1 MRPNWMSYLLL
12 IFWTATA
19 EQFYVV
25 PSSNTSCPRDPCYTL
40 TDVVQ
45 NPSQYFTSDTV
56 ITFLPGSHETNVTR
70 NRSVMIKD
78 AKNISM
84 VGYDHTNNNS
94 KSVIQCVGSLGFAF
108 INITTLKIEKLQFNF
123 CGARFPSKLTVEEN
137 FVRLHDFRTKIPLTN
152 NHKVTFYFLQT
163 INVTISEVTINNST
177 GAGLLGINMLGLSNI
192 SQTVLNGNR
201 PNCLILFLNITFISE
216 AIPSTALYIEV
227 SHVMFGRTSKFLNWG
242 ATGLGIMLAQ
252 TTYNV
257 HIHINKFKTYSNMR
271 KSKWY
276 GNLHFVLQNWACHC
290 SVIQVKQIASAS
302 TVNIRDI
309 TRIYLHS
316 NAASDGT
323 LPTCNCSKQGE
334 YTVHISEGYFD
345 RVGILVETGSEYC
358 DARIKL
364 KNITVHNSTTV
375 HALFIRGMKS
385 IEFLNVKFT
394 YNHNKETVLKIHD
407 SNITASGRCHFINN
421 TGHRGVAFLYES
433 NIFFCRESDVKFS
446 ENKAQLAT
454 VILANKSTM
463 KFQQTAELVGNQGR
477 VGAAI
482 ALFNSSKLVF
492 GKQSYITFLRNYAQL
507 QGGAVLADGSTII
520 VEANTTILFMENE
533 AYNGGA
539 LALQNGAKIML
550 KSHSRIM
557 FRRNHAQ
564 YNGGALYIEEP
575 TFKFK
580 SYLSIYKLTCF
591 FQLPPKISPQAIP
604 SLIFSNNTADSAGS
618 SLYGGWVNFCTNSIG
633 KVFKTV
639 FHFQESAQ
647 ELSTVSSNPTR
658 VCVCRD
664 NLPDCS
670 ITDYNVTA
678 YPGETFQISAVAV
691 GQMNGTVPFIVQ
703 SKFTSVNSSS
713 PPQLKPLQKTQTVRR
728 TCTSLTYNII
738 SSHQT
743 EEMILA
749 VEKLDKLPTQYI
761 IQNPIG
767 EKNSLIFTD
776 LHLHIQLNPCP
787 LGFVLNNSSC
797 ICHPQLQHN
806 GIKCNNDTQTV
817 NRQSPKWINAT
828 FVNTSQYGVLVHNHC
843 PFDYCKPKSVDLDL
857 KDPDEQCAFN
867 RSGILCGACQNNL
880 SHVFGTSTCREC
892 SSLWALLWVPLIALA
907 GIALVV
913 LLIGLNLTVS
923 VGTINGLIFY
933 ANIVRANH
941 ATFFPPNTT
950 NSFLSWFIAWIN
962 LDLGIETCF
971 YSGLDAYVKTWLQ
984 FVFPL
989 YIWLIVVLII
999 VFSHYFDKIA
1009 KLSGRNAVQV
1019 LATLFLL
1026 SYAKLL
1032 RIIITVFS
1040 FTLIKYPDKT
1050 VKVWLYDGNV
1060 NYLEGKHIPL
1070 IVAAV
1075 ILLLAISV
1083 PYTGML
1089 LFIQCF
1095 QKLSNHKLLSWIHKL
1110 KPFFD
1115 AYTGP
1120 YKDRHRYWTGLLLL
1134 VRAALFLIFSVN
1146 AIANPV
1152 VDLLAITLTAFSLLT
1167 HGVIVGR
1174 VYKTWI
1180 LNTIEHSYF
1189 LNLGVLSCATFST
1202 RASDQED
1209 SREATGHGQKEVVY
1223 TSVAIALA
1231 TFTVIVVMH
1240 IVKKAKSFSQC
1251 NRLFSESI
1259 TPKLSK
1265 LREKATLA
1273 MEHKHHHSPLPTPAV
1288 SPTAIQLRESLLEY
1302 CVDD

>member
-1 MRPNWMSYLLL
+1 MLSCLFLLPMV
-12 IFWTATA
+12 TA
-19 EQFYVV
+19 EQFHVI
-25 PSSNTSCPRDPCYTL
+25 PSSDASCPREPCYTL
-40 TDVVQ
+40 TEVVL
-45 NPSQYFTSDTV
+45 NPSQYFTSDTI
-56 ITFLPGSHETNVTR
+56 ITFLPGNHKTNATR
-70 NRSVMIKD
+70 NLSILIKNV
-78 AKNISM
+78 KNISM
-84 VGYDHTNNNS
+84 IGYDHTNNNS
-94 KSVIQCVGSLGFAF
+94 KSVIQCTGSLGFAF

-137 FVRLHDFRTKIPLTN
+137 FVRLHDFGTKIPLTN

-163 INVTISEVTINNST
+163 INVTISEVAISNST

-192 SQTVLNGNR
+192 SQTTLNGNR
-201 PNCLILFLNITFISE
+201 PNCLIIFLNIPFISE

-257 HIHINKFKTYSNMR
+257 NIRINKFEAYSNM
-271 KSKWY
+271 KKYKWC

-290 SVIQVKQIASAS
+290 SVIQVKQIASSS
-302 TVNIRDI
+302 TVNIKDI
-309 TRIYLHS
+309 TRIYLNS
-316 NAASDGT
+316 KTAGST
-323 LPTCNCSKQGE
+323 LPTCNCSQQGE

-345 RVGILVETGSEYC
+345 RVGILVATYSEYC

-364 KNITVHNSTTV
+364 QNITVHNSTTV

-394 YNHNKETVLKIHD
+394 YNNHNKETVLKIHD

-433 NIFFCRESDVKFS
+433 NIFFRRESDVKFS

-463 KFQQTAELVGNQGR
+463 KFQQTAQLVGNQGR

-492 GKQSYITFLRNYAQL
+492 GEQSYITFLGNHAQL
-507 QGGAVLADGSTII
+507 QGGAILADGSTII

-539 LALQNGAKIML
+539 VALQNGAKIML

-564 YNGGALYIEEP
+564 YNGGALHIEEP

-580 SYLSIYKLTCF
+580 SYLNIYRLRCF
-591 FQLPPKISPQAIP
+591 FQLSPKISPQAIP

-618 SLYGGWVNFCTNSIG
+618 SLYGGWVNFCTTSIG
-633 KVFKTV
+633 KVFNTV

-647 ELSTVSSNPTR
+647 QLSTVSSNPTR
-658 VCVCRD
+658 VCVCRED
-664 NLPDCS
+664 LPDCS
-670 ITDYNVTA
+670 IIHYNVTA

-703 SKFTSVNSSS
+703 SRFATVNSSS
-713 PPQLKPLQKTQTVRR
+713 PPQMKPLQKTQSVRKA
-728 TCTSLTYNII
+728 CTNLTYTIMSNN
-738 SSHQT
+738 QN
-743 EEMILA
+743 EEMILT

-767 EKNSLIFTD
+767 KINSLIFTD
-776 LHLHIQLNPCP
+776 LHLHVQLNPCP
-787 LGFVLNNSSC
+787 LGFMLDNSSC
-797 ICHPQLQHN
+797 ICHPQLQQH

-817 NRQSPKWINAT
+817 YRQSPKWITTT

-843 PFDYCKPKSVDLDL
+843 PFDYCKPESFDLDL
-857 KDPDEQCAFN
+857 EDPDEQCAFY
-867 RSGILCGACQNNL
+867 RSGILCGACQHNR

-892 SSLWALLWVPLIALA
+892 SSLWTLLWVPLIALA

-913 LLIGLNLTVS
+913 VLIVLNLTVS

-971 YSGLDAYVKTWLQ
+971 YNGLDAYVKTWLQ

-989 YIWLIVVLII
+989 YIWFLVITII
-999 VFSHYFDKIA
+999 VLSHYYTLA
-1009 KLSGRNAVQV
+1009 ARLSGRNAVQV

-1032 RIIITVFS
+1032 RIIITVFQS
-1040 FTLIKYPDKT
+1040 TELEYPDKSGR
-1050 VKVWLYDGNV
+1050 KIWFYDGNV
-1060 NYLEGKHIPL
+1060 DYLKGKHIPL
-1070 IVAAV
+1070 FIAA
-1075 ILLLAISV
+1075 LLLLLISL
-1083 PYTGML
+1083 PYTTIL
-1089 LFIQCF
+1089 IFIQY
-1095 QKLSNHKLLSWIHKL
+1095 LLQRSSYRSRMLFWVQKL
-1110 KPFFD
+1110 KPLFD

-1134 VRAALFLIFSVN
+1134 VRIVLFLIFSMN
-1146 AIANPV
+1146 TRGSANIN
-1152 VDLLAITLTAFSLLT
+1152 LLAINVTALLLFMHVVLVDT
-1167 HGVIVGR
+1167 
-1174 VYKTWI
+1174 VYKTWY
-1180 LNTIEHSYF
+1180 LNIIEYSFF
-1189 LNLGVLSCATFST
+1189 LNLGILAAATT
-1202 RASDQED
+1202 VTTWTQTA
-1209 SREATGHGQKEVVY
+1209 VVY
-1223 TSVAIALA
+1223 SSVSIALA
-1231 TFTVIVVMH
+1231 LFTLIVVFH
-1240 IVKKAKSFSQC
+1240 TVTKLKSSQLC
-1251 NRLFSESI
+1251 NWIFVNIARKVQV
-1259 TPKLSK
+1259 KLSK
-1265 LREKATLA
+1265 LRSALRKPYCKWRSNQPSTE
-1273 MEHKHHHSPLPTPAV
+1273 PGV
-1288 SPTAIQLRESLLEY
+1288 SHFSVELRESLLESHD
-1302 CVDD
+1302 CSERTF

>member
-1 MRPNWMSYLLL
+1 MLSDWLYMLSYLFLL
-12 IFWTATA
+12 SCDAKA
-19 EQFYVV
+19 EQFYVI
-25 PSSNTSCPRDPCYTL
+25 PNNTSCPRNPCYTL
-40 TDVVQ
+40 TDIVL
-45 NPSQYFTSDTV
+45 NSSQYFASNTV
-56 ITFLPGSHETNVTR
+56 IAFLPGHHHTKTTWDLSVLIKNVR
-70 NRSVMIKD
+70 
-78 AKNISM
+78 NISM
-84 VGYDHTNNNS
+84 IGYDHTDSDS
-94 KSVIQCVGSLGFAF
+94 KSVIQCTGSLGFAF
-108 INITTLKIEKLQFNF
+108 INVTTLKIEKLQFNF
-123 CGARFPSKLTVEEN
+123 CGARFPSKLTVDEN
-137 FVRLHDFRTKIPLTN
+137 FVRLHDFTNTIPLTN

-163 INVTISEVTINNST
+163 INVTISEVAISNST

-192 SQTVLNGNR
+192 SQAVLNGNR
-201 PNCLILFLNITFISE
+201 PNCLIIFLNIPITSE
-216 AIPSTALYIEV
+216 AIPSTALNIEV
-227 SHVMFGRTSKFLNWG
+227 SCVMFGRTSKFLNWG

-257 HIHINKFKTYSNMR
+257 NIHINKFKTYNNM
-271 KSKWY
+271 KKFKWY
-276 GNLHFVLQNWACHC
+276 GNLHFILQNWACHC
-290 SVIQVKQIASAS
+290 SMIQVKQMVSVS
-302 TVNIRDI
+302 MVNIRDI
-309 TRIYLHS
+309 TRIYLNS
-316 NAASDGT
+316 NTASDST

-334 YTVHISEGYFD
+334 YAVHISEGYFD
-345 RVGILVETGSEYC
+345 RVGITMETYSEYC

-364 KNITVHNSTTV
+364 QNITVHNSTTV

-385 IEFLNVKFT
+385 IQLPNVKFT
-394 YNHNKETVLKIHD
+394 YNYNKESVLRIHD
-407 SNITASGRCHFINN
+407 SNIKASGRCHFINN
-421 TGHRGVAFLYES
+421 TGHIGVVFLYQS

-463 KFQQTAELVGNQGR
+463 KFQQTAELVGNEGR

-492 GKQSYITFLRNYAQL
+492 GDQSYITFLRNYAQL
-507 QGGAVLADGSTII
+507 QGGAILADGSTII
-520 VEANTTILFMENE
+520 VEINATILFMENE

-550 KSHSRIM
+550 KSHSQIR

-575 TFKFK
+575 ILKFK
-580 SYLSIYKLTCF
+580 SYLNIYKFKCF
-591 FQLPPKISPQAIP
+591 FRLPPKISSQAIP

-633 KVFKTV
+633 KVFETV
-639 FHFQESAQ
+639 FHFQAQ

-670 ITDYNVTA
+670 ITHYNVTA

-703 SKFTSVNSSS
+703 SKFISVNSSS
-713 PPQLKPLQKTQTVRR
+713 PPHLKPLQKTQSVRG
-728 TCTSLTYNII
+728 TCTSLTYTII

-767 EKNSLIFTD
+767 NKNSLIFTD

-797 ICHPQLQHN
+797 ICHPQLLHN
-806 GIKCNNDTQTV
+806 EIKCNNDTQTV

-828 FVNTSQYGVLVHNHC
+828 FVNTPQYGVLVHNHC
-843 PFDYCKPKSVDLDL
+843 PFDYCKPERVDLDL
-857 KDPDEQCAFN
+857 KDPDEQCAFH
-867 RSGILCGACQNNL
+867 RSGILCGACQNDL
-880 SHVFGTSTCREC
+880 SHVFGTSACREC
-892 SSLWALLWVPLIALA
+892 SSLWALLWVPVTALA

-913 LLIGLNLTVS
+913 LLIVLNLTVS

-941 ATFFPPNTT
+941 ATFFPPSTT
-950 NSFLSWFIAWIN
+950 NTFLSWFIAWIN

-971 YSGLDAYVKTWLQ
+971 YNGLDGYVKTWLQ
-984 FVFPL
+984 FIFPL

-1009 KLSGRNAVQV
+1009 RLSGRNAVSV

-1050 VKVWLYDGNV
+1050 VIVWLYDGNV

-1095 QKLSNHKLLSWIHKL
+1095 QKLSSHKLFSWIHKL

-1152 VDLLAITLTAFSLLT
+1152 VNLLLVTVTAFSLITL
-1167 HGVIVGR
+1167 GVVAGR

-1180 LNTIEHSYF
+1180 LNTIEYSF
-1189 LNLGVLSCATFST
+1189 LLNLGVLSRATFYT

-1209 SREATGHGQKEVVY
+1209 SGGATGHGQKAVVY
-1223 TSVAIALA
+1223 TSVVIALV

-1259 TPKLSK
+1259 YSNLSK
-1265 LREKATLA
+1265 MRKKATLT
-1273 MEHKHHHSPLPTPAV
+1273 MERKHHHSPFPTPAV
-1288 SPTAIQLRESLLEY
+1288 SPTSIQLRESLLEY
-1302 CVDD
+1302 CTDD